1 MVVVLETDLVLARGV
16 PQIIFTATALQLP
29 GVFSGKLDLNALLN
43 VADEIKISLKTKYT
57 SIGAL
62 LDAEENITFQQVDKI
77 ARITPTVEQH
87 GYELTVELLAASPSA
102 TATLAVLL
110 LRTPAA

>member
-1 MVVVLETDLVLARGV
+1 MTVVLESNLALVRGV
-16 PQIIFTATALQLP
+16 PQIIFTALAAQLP
-29 GVFSGKLDLNALLN
+29 GVFSGKLDLNALTD
-43 VADEIKISLKTKYT
+43 ADDEIKISLKTKFT
-57 SIGAL
+57 SIGAFIA
-62 LDAEENITFQQVDKI
+62 AEDNSTFQQVDKI
-77 ARITPTVEQH
+77 ARITPTVEQY

>member
-1 MVVVLETDLVLARGV
+1 VAVVLETNLALVRGA

-29 GVFSGKLDLNALLN
+29 GVFSGKLDLNALAN
-43 VADEIKISLKTKYT
+43 AADEIKISLKTKYT
-57 SIGAL
+57 SIGAFIA
-62 LDAEENITFQQVDKI
+62 AEENITFKQADKI
-77 ARITPTVEQH
+77 ARVTPTVEQY
-87 GYELTVELLAASPSA
+87 GYEVTVELLAASPSA

>member
-1 MVVVLETDLVLARGV
+1 MAVVLETDLVLARGV
-16 PQIIFTATALQLP
+16 PQIIFTASSGQLP
-29 GVFSGKLDLNALLN
+29 GVFSGKLDLNALAD
-43 VADEIKISLKTKYT
+43 VDDEIKISLKTKYT
-57 SIGAL
+57 SIGSF
-62 LDAEENITFQQVDKI
+62 LDAEANETFQQVDKI
-77 ARITPTVEQH
+77 ARITPTVEQY